1 MYIFNSQVFL
11 QKEHITQTYIKE
23 DRRCIIV
30 KTCFQTIKNKFNK
43 YSIFKILL

>member
-30 KTCFQTIKNKFNK
+30 KTCFQTIKKQIQQIQYF
-43 YSIFKILL
+43 